1 MLINVYRIFPV
12 LDIMNLF
19 MFVCDSSV
27 VSSVLTVQI
36 LQLTLYD
43 LLISESYSL
52 ISFWILNTWV
62 LPLMSMFDFIIVLN
76 PGGKQMLEAYSVLL
90 DGIFL
95 CVYSSFYSWTSQN
108 LMEVRC

>member
-1 MLINVYRIFPV
+1 MRCTYQHKAIKVVCKVLVNVYRIFPM

-52 ISFWILNTWV
+52 IFFWILNTRV
-62 LPLMSMFDFIIVLN
+62 IPAMSVFDFIIVLS
-76 PGGKQMLEAYSVLL
+76 PGVK
-90 DGIFL
+90 
-95 CVYSSFYSWTSQN
+95 TSARS
-108 LMEVRC
+108 LFHLT

>member
-1 MLINVYRIFPV
+1 
-12 LDIMNLF
+12 
-19 MFVCDSSV
+19 
-27 VSSVLTVQI
+27 
-36 LQLTLYD
+36 
-43 LLISESYSL
+43 
-52 ISFWILNTWV
+52 
-62 LPLMSMFDFIIVLN
+62 MSMFDFIIVLN